1 MTSHEHAQRLFK
13 IDKEDL
19 MPFGYDPET
28 TDDGESKKENSTH
41 GQYLENVM
49 QQHHDQLSEFV
60 RMYKIDSWKE
70 NMFIIFGSSN
80 LAAAVFIPLERPLP
94 LRGLEWSFM
103 D

>member
-1 MTSHEHAQRLFK
+1 
-13 IDKEDL
+13 
-19 MPFGYDPET
+19 MPFGYDPDA
-28 TDDGESKKENSTH
+28 TDDGESKKDNSTH
-41 GQYLENVM
+41 GQYIENVM

-70 NMFIIFGSSN
+70 NMFIIFGSCN
-80 LAAAVFIPLERPLP
+80 LAAVIFIPLERPLP